1 MKTVHE
7 YTYEILRNNNITTIF
22 GNPGSNE
29 LPFLKNF
36 PEDFKY
42 ILALHEG
49 AAVSMADGYAQASGQ
64 VGFVNLH
71 SAAGTGNAMGAF
83 SNAWNSHTPLVI
95 TSGQQ
100 TRQMM
105 GVEALLTNFDAIL
118 LPKPLV
124 KWSHEPASAAE
135 VPHAMSRAIALASAE
150 AAGPVYLSIPY
161 NDWDVEV
168 DDENQHLLPKQV
180 VTAQCLSKQAL
191 SDIHKHIHN
200 AKNIAV
206 ILGPDIDRQDAFD
219 EAVKFVE
226 KLNVPVW
233 GAPSPPRC
241 PFPNQHANFR
251 GFLPA
256 SIAGI
261 SNILTEFDLVL
272 VFGAPVFRYHQY
284 EPGKYLAANTKL
296 IALSCDIQEAARA
309 PMGLIYV
316 CDLKNSLKR
325 LTQNIVAKTKKLQ
338 PRATL
343 TSAPPSKDGYIAPER
358 LFDLINNT
366 APKNSIYTNESTS
379 TNSILWERIHFN
391 KQGRYY
397 FAAAG
402 GLGYAMPAAVGIQIA
417 KPNAQVIAIIGDG
430 SANYSITALWTAAQY
445 KLPIIFI
452 ILRNGNYGALRW
464 FADVLDAHN
473 VPGLDIPNIDFT
485 QLAAGYGVS
494 ACCVNNDEAFI
505 QCFKQAL
512 AAKKPTLIEVQTVV
526 EIPSQDLD

>member
-1 MKTVHE
+1 M
-7 YTYEILRNNNITTIF
+7 
-22 GNPGSNE
+22 
-29 LPFLKNF
+29 
-36 PEDFKY
+36 
-42 ILALHEG
+42 
-49 AAVSMADGYAQASGQ
+49 
-64 VGFVNLH
+64 
-71 SAAGTGNAMGAF
+71 
-83 SNAWNSHTPLVI
+83 
-95 TSGQQ
+95 
-100 TRQMM
+100 
-105 GVEALLTNFDAIL
+105 
-118 LPKPLV
+118 
-124 KWSHEPASAAE
+124 
-135 VPHAMSRAIALASAE
+135 
-150 AAGPVYLSIPY
+150 
-161 NDWDVEV
+161 
-168 DDENQHLLPKQV
+168 
-180 VTAQCLSKQAL
+180 
-191 SDIHKHIHN
+191 
-200 AKNIAV
+200 
-206 ILGPDIDRQDAFD
+206 
-219 EAVKFVE
+219 
-226 KLNVPVW
+226 
-233 GAPSPPRC
+233 
-241 PFPNQHANFR
+241 
-251 GFLPA
+251 
-256 SIAGI
+256 
-261 SNILTEFDLVL
+261 TEFDLVL

-512 AAKKPTLIEVQTVV
+512 AAKKPTLIEVQTVA

>member
-7 YTYEILRNNNITTIF
+7 YTYEILRQNNINIIF

-36 PEDFKY
+36 PADFKY

-49 AAVSMADGYAQASGQ
+49 AAVAMADGYAQALGR
-64 VGFVNLH
+64 VAFVNLH
-71 SAAGTGNAMGAF
+71 SAAGTGNAMGAL
-83 SNAWNSHTPLVI
+83 SNAWNSHSPLLI

-105 GVEALLTNFDAIL
+105 GVEALLTNFDATL
-118 LPKPLV
+118 LPRPLV

-135 VPHAMSRAIALASAE
+135 VPHAISRAIAIANAE
-150 AAGPVYLSIPY
+150 ASGPVYLSIPY

-168 DDENQHLLPKQV
+168 DDENQHLLKKQV
-180 VTAQCLSKQAL
+180 KTAQCLSKQAI
-191 SDIHKHIHN
+191 SDVHEYMNK

-206 ILGPDIDRQDAFD
+206 IFGPDIDRQNAFD
-219 EAVKFVE
+219 DAVKFAE
-226 KLNVPVW
+226 KLNAPVW

-241 PFPNQHANFR
+241 PFPNQHPQFQ

-261 SNILTEFDLVL
+261 AAILAAFDLVL
-272 VFGAPVFRYHQY
+272 VFGAPIFRYHQY
-284 EPGKYLAANTKL
+284 EPGEYLAPNTTL
-296 IALSCDIQEAARA
+296 IAFSCDIQEAARA

-325 LTQNIVAKTKKLQ
+325 LTQNLLPKRKKCQ
-338 PRATL
+338 PRPSLLAA
-343 TSAPPSKDGYIAPER
+343 APSTGEYIAPER
-358 LFDLINNT
+358 LFDLINT
-366 APKNSIYTNESTS
+366 FAPKNSIYTNESTS
-379 TNSILWERIHFN
+379 TNHILWERVHLN

-402 GLGYAMPAAVGIQIA
+402 GLGYAMPAAIGIQLA
-417 KPNAQVIAIIGDG
+417 KPKSQVISIIGDG

-452 ILRNGNYGALRW
+452 ILRNGNYAALRW
-464 FADVLDAHN
+464 FSEVLGVQN
-473 VPGLDIPNIDFT
+473 VPGIDIPNIDFT
-485 QLAAGYGVS
+485 QLAQGYGVN
-494 ACCVNNDEAFI
+494 AYRVNNDEAFV
-505 QCFKQAL
+505 QSFKLALDAQA
-512 AAKKPTLIEVQTVV
+512 PTLIEVQTVA
-526 EIPSQDLD
+526 